1 MITNKTINY
10 AIYDRSEG
18 KPTKVADTTS
28 VKLPDFEYLT
38 ETVKGA
44 GIMGEIDM
52 PSPAQLGSMVTEI
65 AIKNT
70 NKSTVKLFAPKTQDI
85 EVRWVKDALDPKSG
99 ALVSVPM
106 KALIRGI
113 PKNTSLGTVE
123 TNATNDG
130 NLSLET
136 TYIKLI
142 EDGDTL
148 YEVDKLN
155 SVFIINGV
163 DYMKAIREAL

>member
-10 AIYDRSEG
+10 AIYDRSAG

-28 VKLPDFEYLT
+28 VKLPDLEYLT

-52 PSPAQLGSMVTEI
+52 PSPGQLGSMVTEI

-106 KALIRGI
+106 KAIIRGI

-130 NLSLET
+130 NLALET
-136 TYIKLI
+136 TYIKLL
-142 EDGDTL
+142 ENGETL
-148 YEVDKLN
+148 YEIDKLN
-155 SVFIINGV
+155 SVLIIAGH
-163 DYMKAIREAL
+163 DYMKDIREAL